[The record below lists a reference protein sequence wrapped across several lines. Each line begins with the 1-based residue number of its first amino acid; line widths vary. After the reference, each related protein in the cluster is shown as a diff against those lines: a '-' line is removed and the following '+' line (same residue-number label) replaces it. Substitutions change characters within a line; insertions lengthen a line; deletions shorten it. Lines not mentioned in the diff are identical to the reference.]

1 MITSIRRDW
10 GIGPSMVRITTTSS
24 TSQIIVADYMTA
36 QADNITAANSGPF
49 TFLIGDAL
57 AFSCSNGTGVYQFV
71 GDDFST
77 VVPSANEVSGSV
89 VYKDATNTL
98 TSAAS
103 MDFNKV
109 TATEGAGAVTI
120 NSAAGTIITSN
131 LTTPAG
137 TSYTFTMTNSFMKSS
152 SNVFLSNG
160 AAGTNTQE
168 AFTWKVTSVDGS
180 AVIHI
185 ANISPTAAAMNGTLS
200 IRFNIF

>member
-36 QADNITAANSGPF
+36 QSVNITAANSGPF
-49 TFLIGDAL
+49 TFLVGDAL

-77 VVPSANEVSGSV
+77 VIPSANEVSGSV
-89 VYKDATNTL
+89 MYKDATNAL

-103 MDFNKV
+103 VDFNKV
-109 TATEGAGAVTI
+109 TGTESAAAVTI

-131 LTTPAG
+131 LTTTAG
-137 TSYTFTMTNSFMKSS
+137 NAYTFTMTNSFMKAS
-152 SNVFLSNG
+152 SNIFLSNG

-168 AFTWKVTSVDGS
+168 SFSLKATSVNGS

-185 ANISPTAAAMNGTLS
+185 TNTSATAAMNGTLS
-200 IRFNIF
+200 LRFNIF